1 MLDMNYLLNIICGV
15 VILAA
20 LYVGYLL
27 LNRKLVNRRL
37 DRELGIVTGGI
48 RSWGRGSC
56 HNRTESTQYLALNSF
71 ADNYK
76 MSSDDSLVDF
86 GAGKGRVII
95 FIHDRFKISVTGIE
109 LHEISYGEAIDNV
122 NSYLGN
128 CFQNG
133 NSSKRR
139 YKTGKKLTIEKGYAE
154 EYRIKEKD
162 NKFFFFNPFDVD
174 TFKLVVA
181 NIIESSDR
189 YNKEVDIIL
198 YYPLSCYVEF
208 LINET
213 GFVLVDEIKY
223 IGSIGSKDRFQIYR
237 LTPQTQ

>member
-1 MLDMNYLLNIICGV
+1 MDYLLNIICGV

-76 MSSDDSLVDF
+76 MSFDDSLVDF
-86 GAGKGRVII
+86 GAGKGRVAI
-95 FIHDRFKISVTGIE
+95 FIYDRFKISVTGIE
-109 LHEISYGEAIDNV
+109 LHEISYGEAVDNV
-122 NSYLGN
+122 NSYLGKH
-128 CFQNG
+128 G
-133 NSSKRR
+133 G
-139 YKTGKKLTIEKGYAE
+139 TGKKLTVERGYAE

-189 YNKEVDIIL
+189 DNKEVDIIL

-208 LINET
+208 LTNET

-223 IGSIGSKDRFQIYR
+223 SGSIGSKDSFQIYR
-237 LTPQTQ
+237 LTPQAQ